1 MAFITGICKIVIE
14 IILTKAEIKEHYS
27 LTGKRKKIF
36 VLSANVS
43 FRLEFSFC
51 LRICMI
57 KANDE
62 WTWDWNVWER
72 ACDSSFEALR
82 VYNVNKCLGDY

>member
-1 MAFITGICKIVIE
+1 MTFITGIYKIVIE

-27 LTGKRKKIF
+27 LTEKKTKKQPIL

-62 WTWDWNVWER
+62 WTWD
-72 ACDSSFEALR
+72 
-82 VYNVNKCLGDY
+82 